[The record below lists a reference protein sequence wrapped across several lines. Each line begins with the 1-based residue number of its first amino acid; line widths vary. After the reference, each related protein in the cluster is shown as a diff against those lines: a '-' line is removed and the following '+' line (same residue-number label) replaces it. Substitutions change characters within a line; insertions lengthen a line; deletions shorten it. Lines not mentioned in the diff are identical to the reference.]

1 MRLKGIVLTVVN
13 VLALAFL
20 VINWQ
25 AIMTPLP
32 INLLFTTMQ
41 VPLGLI
47 LVLTAI
53 GLSILFFIMAFFDRV
68 GQLNQIV
75 NLERDLGKLR
85 SQLESRRLA
94 ELEGIETSLGEQLS
108 GVEVRVAETVAKL
121 EASMQGAMT
130 SFEAHTDEHL
140 NKLEERVLLVRN
152 ELAADIAEAED
163 TLRRNAI
170 GLAPETP

>member
-13 VLALAFL
+13 VFALAFV

-32 INLLFTTMQ
+32 INLLFITMQ
-41 VPLGLI
+41 VPLGFI

-53 GLSILFFIMAFFDRV
+53 GLSILFFIMAFFDRF

-75 NLERDLGKLR
+75 SLERELAKMRKQVEAQR
-85 SQLESRRLA
+85 SE
-94 ELEGIETSLGEQLS
+94 ELSGMELKLGEQLS
-108 GVEVRVAETVAKL
+108 GVEDRVADTVSKL
-121 EASMQGAMT
+121 EASMRESIAN
-130 SFEAHTDEHL
+130 FETHTDEHL
-140 NKLEERVLLVRN
+140 DKLEERVLLVRN

-163 TLRRNAI
+163 ALRRNVKAS
-170 GLAPETP
+170 